1 MNGHTM
7 TATRLRL
14 VLSVALFAIVAIGV
28 GIFSLAESQLKK
40 VAIDVSHSVVDANAS
55 RDKLQSLQ
63 KIQQELAAQQAVVL
77 RAGKVAANSQSYQYQ
92 NQIINDL
99 NRYAKRA
106 HITLTNI
113 DFATDVST
121 KSTTATKPGATAAP
135 VPSGVKPATIS
146 VTIKSPVNYQN
157 LLQFMRSL
165 EQNLTKMQVSSISLS
180 KGDGGVSSDALT
192 IQVYVK

>member
-1 MNGHTM
+1 MNEHTI
-7 TATRLRL
+7 TAARLRL
-14 VLSVALFAIVAIGV
+14 ILSITLFVIIAIGV
-28 GIFSLAESQLKK
+28 GIFSLAKNQLKN

-63 KIQQELAAQQAVVL
+63 KIQQELATQQDVVL
-77 RAGKVAANSQSYQYQ
+77 RASKVTANSQSYQYQ

-113 DFATDVST
+113 DFATDTPAQS
-121 KSTTATKPGATAAP
+121 ATPVKPGATATPAP
-135 VPSGVKPATIS
+135 VGVKPASIS
-146 VTIKSPVNYQN
+146 VTIKSPASYQN

-165 EQNLTKMQVSSISLS
+165 EQNLTKMQLLSISLS
-180 KGDGGVSSDALT
+180 KGDGGVSSDVLN
-192 IQVYVK
+192 IQIYVK